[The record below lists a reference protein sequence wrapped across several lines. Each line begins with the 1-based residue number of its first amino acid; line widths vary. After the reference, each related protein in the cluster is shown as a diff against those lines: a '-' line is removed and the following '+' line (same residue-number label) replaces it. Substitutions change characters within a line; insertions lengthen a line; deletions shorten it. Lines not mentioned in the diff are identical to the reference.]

1 MNMKNLTTKLFVLAL
16 LGAVL
21 CIAQPATAGS
31 EKYAFRLTEASSD
44 TTLDLTELT
53 EEKPLIFL
61 VWSPECPHCQRHMPY
76 VAALYKKLDLEEV
89 NFVTCAV
96 DAPVRE
102 ALEYLESKNLS
113 FPVLDGNKGELG
125 SGFTSQG
132 WPTTFVFAPGG
143 RFVGWCDTSGPNYVT
158 EVLDML
164 DHAKAEPAQN

>member
-1 MNMKNLTTKLFVLAL
+1 MSKNAIKTVLLAL
-16 LGAVL
+16 LGGLLFVA
-21 CIAQPATAGS
+21 APASAGS
-31 EKYAFRLTEASSD
+31 EKYAFTLTEAVSD
-44 TTLDLTELT
+44 TTLDLAELT
-53 EEKPLIFL
+53 QDKPLVFL

-76 VAALYKKLDLEEV
+76 VAALYKKLDLEQV

-102 ALEYLESKNLS
+102 ALDYLESKDLS

-132 WPTTFVFAPGG
+132 WPTTFVFGPGG
-143 RFVGWCDTSGPNYVT
+143 SFIGWCDTTGPNYVT

-164 DHAKAEPAQN
+164 DHAKPAQN

>member
-1 MNMKNLTTKLFVLAL
+1 MTKLGKRMLLLAL
-16 LGAVL
+16 LAAVL
-21 CIAQPATAGS
+21 CTAQAAWAGS

-44 TTLDLTELT
+44 TTLELDQLTED
-53 EEKPLIFL
+53 KPLIFL

-76 VAALYKKLDLEEV
+76 VAALYKKLDLEQV
-89 NFVTCAV
+89 NFVTCSV

-102 ALEYLESKNLS
+102 AVEYLESKNLS

-164 DHAKAEPAQN
+164 EHARPESTQQ